1 SFVNFVLLE
10 RQRQEEGTAARGGG
24 RGRRLP
30 CSAAP
35 PGAALCPPGAL
46 ATGEGTAAGG
56 GGRGQVSG
64 RENKSAIRLVPLRGM
79 VYLPSHVEGATR
91 RRTRSGGKP
100 TVKVHRRFGFA
111 RVEGPPTRSRASA

>member
-1 SFVNFVLLE
+1 
-10 RQRQEEGTAARGGG
+10 RQRQGEGTAAGGGG
-24 RGRRLP
+24 RGQVLP

-46 ATGEGTAAGG
+46 ATG
-56 GGRGQVSG
+56 GRYRRRRRRQGQVSG
-64 RENKSAIRLVPLRGM
+64 RENKPAIRLVPLRGM

-111 RVEGPPTRSRASA
+111 R